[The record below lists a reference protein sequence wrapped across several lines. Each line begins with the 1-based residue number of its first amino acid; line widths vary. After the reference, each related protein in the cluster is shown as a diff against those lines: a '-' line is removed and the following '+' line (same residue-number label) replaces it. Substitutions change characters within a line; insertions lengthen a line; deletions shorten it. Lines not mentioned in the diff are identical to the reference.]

1 MELWKDP
8 TALEYLNWEE
18 QWSDHS
24 VHQNQ
29 TLLCRQKQG
38 GGGWGCVICPFNFPV
53 KLCSPWDPPVRF
65 GTFQFPF
72 CFSAGFCPPAH
83 RRRTQVYFFWCHK
96 LSSNPSWWLRRECE
110 EQGQCHIILSHKYMA
125 RIYTPSSWER
135 HVQDFVIC
143 SSSELIAA
151 NGVMLHK
158 WDWCLCGL
166 LDSWPL

>member
-1 MELWKDP
+1 MKWPLSTSKSDSPLQAEARRRRMGLCNLSFQLPSKVVFSLGPSSSLWDLP
-8 TALEYLNWEE
+8 
-18 QWSDHS
+18 
-24 VHQNQ
+24 VP
-29 TLLCRQKQG
+29 LLG
-38 GGGWGCVICPFNFPV
+38 
-53 KLCSPWDPPVRF
+53 
-65 GTFQFPF
+65 
-72 CFSAGFCPPAH
+72 FSAGFCPPAH

-158 WDWCLCGL
+158 WD
-166 LDSWPL
+166 